1 MSIISVRLPDEMLV
15 DIDLNAKKMHIKR
28 TEYIRQA
35 IELMNTEIHTKMRA
49 NHLKKISLLVRDES
63 MLVNK
68 EFDKF
73 EFDDEETSW

>member
-15 DIDLNAKKMHIKR
+15 DLDLNAKKMRVKR
-28 TEYIRQA
+28 TEYIRRA
-35 IELMNTEIHTKMRA
+35 IALMNTEFHKKMRA
-49 NHLKKISLLVRDES
+49 NHLKKASLLVRDES
-63 MLVNK
+63 MLINK